1 MCACQKQPMIMK
13 QKAIINLL
21 TRNNS
26 ELDLKLYFE
35 VFIDEHGKLMV
46 KVHKED
52 RYFEF
57 NSEFIYANKNSGVL
71 SQN

>member
-1 MCACQKQPMIMK
+1 MK

-35 VFIDEHGKLMV
+35 VFIDENAKLMV

-57 NSEFIYANKNSGVL
+57 NSEFI
-71 SQN
+71 